1 MPTSD
6 GKVVIQIDENARQAA
21 KDFAML
27 DKSLADTQRSALG
40 LNSNLLKLKSAQST
54 LRNDLIQ
61 LAMSGKQNTT
71 QFERLSSIYRQNEL
85 RAQRYALES
94 TKAAAIVDAAINKNI
109 KTQEKNAQTVESGT
123 NRIATAFSNLKGYVV
138 AAGVA
143 FAGMKLAQ
151 FGQQIFKVSSQFEQL
166 NVAFQVLAGQSAGQ
180 QLVKDLTDLANV
192 TPMTAQGLAD
202 NARLLLSFG
211 EASQNVISDLKL
223 LGDISGGNQQ
233 KMDSLTLAFAQA
245 GSAGRL
251 MGQDLLQMVN
261 AGFNPLQQ
269 ISERTGKSM
278 GQLKKEMEQGK
289 ISFDMIKQAMIDATS
304 EGGRF
309 YGMMDKQSQTLE
321 GRLSTLADKW
331 GLVAKNI
338 GDFFLPAA
346 KAAVNVFIKLGD
358 SILYIQNQLAKLD
371 HPLERARIGLMKF
384 FGMLP
389 RESGLVFTMKSN
401 ISTETA
407 KATQSLKTLQTGF
420 RSSVA
425 TIESVTRAHRANNA
439 VHKQA
444 VTEQIN
450 DYQKLQNKVSELRNN
465 LMIMATQGKNS
476 GDLWT
481 KSLQNYQAAQTQL
494 DAVNKSIETNA
505 TTQIG
510 AYDALNNKI
519 AELRTNLENMAV
531 SGQAGTPA
539 FDKMKNDYVEALNQM
554 KDANRQVASSMGVD
568 WDNIR
573 QSISTDLASAFTTP
587 LREGE
592 NAFQRFGN
600 IATNIVQQ
608 LISKLLE
615 MAVITPIVNSFTGGL
630 GGGIGSF
637 FSGLFKNAKGNA
649 FQNGKVSAFASGGVV
664 SSPTLFPMKNGT
676 GLMGEAGAEAIMP
689 LKRTSNGRLGV
700 EATGQTSPQINIYN
714 QSQSQIETVTRPNG
728 ETDLFIRKVNNA
740 LASERTQSGF
750 TRASSRQ
757 NSRGITAA

>member
-6 GKVVIQIDENARQAA
+6 GKVVITVDSNARQAA
-21 KDFAML
+21 TDFNTLDQSLKNVEKDGQQVAAGSNKMFG
-27 DKSLADTQRSALG
+27 ALG
-40 LNSNLLKLKSAQST
+40 S
-54 LRNDLIQ
+54 
-61 LAMSGKQNTT
+61 
-71 QFERLSSIYRQNEL
+71 
-85 RAQRYALES
+85 
-94 TKAAAIVDAAINKNI
+94 
-109 KTQEKNAQTVESGT
+109 
-123 NRIATAFSNLKGYVV
+123 LKGAVV

-151 FGQQIFKVSSQFEQL
+151 FGQQIFQVSSQFEQL
-166 NVAFQVLAGQSAGQ
+166 NVAFGVLAGQTAGQ

-192 TPMTAQGLAD
+192 TPMTTQGLAD

-211 EASQNVISDLKL
+211 EASQNVITDLKL

-233 KMDSLTLAFAQA
+233 KMDMLTLAFAQA

-261 AGFNPLQQ
+261 AGFNPLQV
-269 ISERTGKSM
+269 ISEKTGKSM
-278 GQLKKEMEQGK
+278 FELRKEMEQGK

-309 YGMMDKQSQTLE
+309 YGMMNKQSQTLE

-331 GLVAKNI
+331 SLVAKNI
-338 GDFFLPAA
+338 GDFFLPVA
-346 KAAVNVFIKLGD
+346 KAAVNVFIRLGD
-358 SILYIQNQLAKLD
+358 SVLYIQNQLAKLD
-371 HPLERARIGLMKF
+371 HPLQRAYIGLQKF
-384 FGMLP
+384 FGLQKQ
-389 RESGLVFTMKSN
+389 SSLVFTMKSN
-401 ISTETA
+401 ISTESE
-407 KATQSLKTLQTGF
+407 KATQSVQKLTTGF
-420 RSSVA
+420 RSSAAAV
-425 TIESVTRAHRANNA
+425 ESVTRAHRANHA

-481 KSLQNYQAAQTQL
+481 KSLQNYQNAQAKL

-510 AYDALNNKI
+510 SYDALNNKI
-519 AELRTNLENMAV
+519 TELRNNLQNMAV
-531 SGQAGTPA
+531 AGEAGTPA
-539 FDKMKNDYVEALNQM
+539 FDAMKNEYVEATNQM
-554 KDANRQVASSMGVD
+554 ENANTQVANAAGVD
-568 WDNIR
+568 WKNIAS
-573 QSISTDLASAFTTP
+573 SIKTNLASALTTP
-587 LREGE
+587 LQEGE
-592 NAFQRFGN
+592 TAFQRLGN
-600 IATNIVQQ
+600 VAMNIISMIAQAMLEKLV
-608 LISKLLE
+608 ISPFIDAL
-615 MAVITPIVNSFTGGL
+615 SGS
-630 GGGIGSF
+630 GIGKGISGF
-637 FSGLFKNAKGNA
+637 FGGLFKNAKGNA
-649 FQNGKVSAFASGGVV
+649 FENGQVKAFANGGIV

-740 LASERTQSGF
+740 LASERTQSGL
-750 TRASSRQ
+750 TKGMSRQ